1 MPTCSTRLLA
11 ETQGFQALLSIEARV
26 ACTSNGGCPNALD
39 CVAPGEHQRAFLG
52 HAGRLDALEAH
63 CFARRSWGRTVEGVL
78 SSSGKEPCRFTSS
91 NRQGLHQQH
100 GRASN
105 RAAILDWTCSFFIVS
120 TSLCA
125 SWPLSKIWFW
135 RHQPCFQQGAP
146 SFSACCCTGH
156 GRELNQADFY

>member
-1 MPTCSTRLLA
+1 MRKSAVIMQEHGRRGGPGVARGALFPAYGCEALPGIRASGLAGFLPTPAELRVSTCSTRLLA

-63 CFARRSWGRTVEGVL
+63 CFARRSSGRTVEGVL
-78 SSSGKEPCRFTSS
+78 CRSGKQPRRFTSS
-91 NRQGLHQQH
+91 NRRGLHQQY

-105 RAAILDWTCSFFIVS
+105 RAAILDWT
-120 TSLCA
+120 
-125 SWPLSKIWFW
+125 
-135 RHQPCFQQGAP
+135 
-146 SFSACCCTGH
+146 
-156 GRELNQADFY
+156 